1 MSKRMI
7 DSELIDSLKRGELK
21 PIAEYRFA
29 TGKLRNYGTFEGQ
42 EEILILG
49 LEDDVGDYKCIG
61 LGDFTLENQQV
72 SNFAITG
79 FDYYNDDIMHFT
91 LNNEGKIDAV
101 FYASAAD
108 TQNKLYRHIITLRAS
123 SSADGTC
130 RLEWISS
137 DSLQCRS
144 LEDLR
149 TVLGNPQMQSYVAT
163 NPSGDLFGVVIS
175 PSTAQL
181 KKVGATSLANITS
194 VSDTV
199 TAL

>member
-1 MSKRMI
+1 MKRMI

-72 SNFAITG
+72 SSFAITG
-79 FDYYNDDIMHFT
+79 FDYYNDDIMYFS

-101 FYASAAD
+101 WYAKAAD
-108 TQNKLYRHIITLRAS
+108 TQDKLYMHQITLNNESGESKRFQYITTNSTVANS
-123 SSADGTC
+123 IDNLSNLLGGRDVYLDTVQVLHKAGNAWRVVGGDENFVVSA
-130 RLEWISS
+130 
-137 DSLQCRS
+137 
-144 LEDLR
+144 
-149 TVLGNPQMQSYVAT
+149 
-163 NPSGDLFGVVIS
+163 
-175 PSTAQL
+175 
-181 KKVGATSLANITS
+181 
-194 VSDTV
+194 VSDIV